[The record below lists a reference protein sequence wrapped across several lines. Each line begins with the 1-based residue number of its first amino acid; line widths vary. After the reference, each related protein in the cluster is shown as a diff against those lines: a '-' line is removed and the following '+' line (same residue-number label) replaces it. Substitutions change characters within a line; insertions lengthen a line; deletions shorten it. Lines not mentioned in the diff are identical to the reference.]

1 MSLRCSCYSAAVT
14 DCGCTCQCTHTLS
27 VAKLDAVAWWQAVRT
42 FCESTLVLSGPI
54 ESWSL
59 DLVDGGVHGQS
70 GFVGEDVCKEPVAI
84 GRCVSAQ
91 QRAEARG
98 RAKP

>member
-1 MSLRCSCYSAAVT
+1 MAAPASAH
-14 DCGCTCQCTHTLS
+14 THTLS

-70 GFVGEDVCKEPVAI
+70 GFVGEDVCKEPFFH
-84 GRCVSAQ
+84 
-91 QRAEARG
+91 RALCECAAASGGPGSCEALNSLS
-98 RAKP
+98 